1 MIKEDITCLSCLII
15 GIIIFVCGILFKDFM
30 GQVVGAVVI
39 MEFSIILVVFSEVV
53 NKDLNALIQKNKLK
67 DGLK

>member
-1 MIKEDITCLSCLII
+1 MNKEDITCLSCLII
-15 GIIIFVCGILFKDFM
+15 GIIIFIYGILFKDFM

-67 DGLK
+67 EGLK